1 MFVRLVCAQTAGG
14 DPAENRA
21 VSPLCLSLCHIMK
34 IHAGMPMESDI
45 ETIGS
50 TTNTNAN
57 EK

>member
-1 MFVRLVCAQTAGG
+1 MVVSCAVGLTV
-14 DPAENRA
+14 A
-21 VSPLCLSLCHIMK
+21 VTEQGQLFTWGSSIMK

-50 TTNTNAN
+50 TKNTNAN

>member
-1 MFVRLVCAQTAGG
+1 MKTRGATTKKWNESGGQRKCLVHDG
-14 DPAENRA
+14 
-21 VSPLCLSLCHIMK
+21 SSIMK

-50 TTNTNAN
+50 TKNTNAN